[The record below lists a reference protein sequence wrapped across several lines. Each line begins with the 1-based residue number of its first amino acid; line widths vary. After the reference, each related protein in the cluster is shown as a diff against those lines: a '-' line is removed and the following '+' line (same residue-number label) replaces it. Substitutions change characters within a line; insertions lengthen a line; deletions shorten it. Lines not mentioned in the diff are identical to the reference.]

1 VAEKVEFQ
9 TYPMDAK
16 WRLPFRYAWGVAA
29 TALSLL
35 FTALLA
41 PVAFVAARARRV
53 NVLAWLGR
61 FWAQGLI
68 KICSVKVEVSGVEN
82 IANLKS
88 GVLFSNHQSFFDVFA
103 MLAYMPPDTRFVAK
117 KELLKVPAFGYA
129 LERSDH
135 VVIDRD
141 GGGRQ
146 IRHAVEILR
155 SGKNLGIFPEG
166 HRHTDG
172 QVHEFEEGAAWLAIL
187 SQRPAV
193 PVAIVG
199 GATVLPPSSLF
210 VCPGRTM
217 RIAIGKP
224 IPTAGMRNGD
234 RAKLTDRIHSDV
246 SDLYI
251 NAARSSQP

>member
-1 VAEKVEFQ
+1 MAEKVDFQ
-9 TYPMDAK
+9 AYPIDAK
-16 WRLPFRYAWGVAA
+16 WRLLFRYTWRVAA

-41 PVAFVAARARRV
+41 PLAFVAARAHRA
-53 NVLAWLGR
+53 NTLAWLAR
-61 FWAQGLI
+61 FWAHGLI
-68 KICSVKVEVSGVEN
+68 RICSIKVELSGLEN

-88 GVLFSNHQSFFDVFA
+88 VVLFSNHQSFFDVFA
-103 MLAYMPPDTRFVAK
+103 MLAYMPPETRFVAK

-135 VVIDRD
+135 IVIDRD

-146 IRHAVEILR
+146 IRHAMQILR

-166 HRHTDG
+166 HRYTDG

-199 GATVLPPSSLF
+199 GATILQPSSLL
-210 VCPGRTM
+210 VSPGRTM

-224 IPTAGMRNGD
+224 IATAGMRNDD

-246 SDLYI
+246 RDLYL
-251 NAARSSQP
+251 NAARSSRH

>member
-9 TYPMDAK
+9 AYPINAK
-16 WRLPFRYAWGVAA
+16 WQLRFRYAWSVAA

-35 FTALLA
+35 FTAALA
-41 PVAFVAARARRV
+41 PVAFVAARAHRA
-53 NVLAWLGR
+53 NTLARLAR
-61 FWAQGLI
+61 FWGHGLI
-68 KICSVKVEVSGVEN
+68 KICGIKVELSGIEN

-88 GVLFSNHQSFFDVFA
+88 CVLFSNHQSFFDVFA

-117 KELLKVPAFGYA
+117 KELLKVPAVGYA

-135 VVIDRD
+135 IVIDRD

-146 IRHAVEILR
+146 IRHAVQILR

-166 HRHTDG
+166 HRFTDG

-199 GATVLPPSSLF
+199 GATILPPSSVL
-210 VCPGRTM
+210 VSPGRTM

-224 IPTAGMRNGD
+224 IPTVGMQNCD
-234 RAKLTDRIHSDV
+234 RAKLTDRIRNDV
-246 SDLYI
+246 SDLYL
-251 NAARSSQP
+251 NAAQSLQH